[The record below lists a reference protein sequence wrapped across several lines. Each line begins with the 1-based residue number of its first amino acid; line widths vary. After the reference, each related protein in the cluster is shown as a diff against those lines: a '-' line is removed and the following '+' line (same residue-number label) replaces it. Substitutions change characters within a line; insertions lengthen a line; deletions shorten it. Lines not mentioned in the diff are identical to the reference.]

1 MSVRRFLLAAVIA
14 LGSVAVAGSA
24 RAEVNNTQAA
34 LPGWFSNH
42 PELAHQRGLTDYYP
56 GAEQY
61 LNGLSEQLR
70 ATVALPAW
78 LIDHPELAQLHGLV
92 DYYPGAA
99 QTLTALNEQSTV
111 SAADRV
117 APEWFR
123 SDPELAHV
131 KGLADYFPSA

>member
-1 MSVRRFLLAAVIA
+1 MSARRFILAVVIA

-34 LPGWFSNH
+34 LPGWFTNH

-61 LNGLSEQLR
+61 LNGLNEQPR

-78 LIDHPELAQLHGLV
+78 LTGHPELAQLYGRMDSYPV
-92 DYYPGAA
+92 DA
-99 QTLTALNEQSTV
+99 QTLTQLNEQSTV
-111 SAADRV
+111 SASARV

-123 SDPELAHV
+123 SNPELAHV